1 MKLRLTLRTKTK
13 HEKEMNIKFNMPPSK
28 HLGFI
33 NFVNYALKQGEP
45 IKISLEKIS
54 KSGKREDNIV
64 TGSFKFQEK
73 K

>member
-1 MKLRLTLRTKTK
+1 MKLRLTLKTK
-13 HEKEMNIKFNMPPSK
+13 IKNEKEMCIKFNMAPSK

-33 NFVNYALKQGEP
+33 NFVNYALNHGES
-45 IKISLEKIS
+45 ITISLEKVS
-54 KSGKREDNIV
+54 KSGEREENIV